1 MKKTFI
7 SFLFLFIL
15 IAPQYVLAGNSS
27 TCPNDPGIGACESVD
42 KPDFYWN
49 SAKNQKTCMPRMD
62 CGLYEVNCGQG
73 TCYGPTP
80 PPPTYACPV
89 GNANWAN
96 PDVDLLTNN
105 CCTNGQVPTW
115 DDTNQK
121 WVCTS
126 FSETDPQVSSSTSN
140 YVPKWNG
147 STLVD
152 GIIYDNGNVG
162 IGTTTPGSKLELKDP
177 NTSALRLRTDSNL
190 AELKQVGATDDFDFV
205 NYSTWGAQDA
215 GARIRFFTNND
226 TTTPKMVIRKD
237 GNVGIGTTS
246 PGEKLTINAGTTNA
260 LGIYTDN
267 DSPWALRIR
276 NNATTIRGL
285 DVYQYSGNGNVE
297 FYSNYP
303 SGSTFIMGSD
313 GNVTIGTV
321 LWVGSTS
328 LSDSV
333 LSRGGR
339 LHISTDERLY
349 LLADG
354 GVYVNGAWGG
364 AGNLD
369 VEGDIYGHAGLY
381 INGHVDLYDVAY
393 IQKASIGNMGISP
406 NASLYVGGGSFGSP
420 GSANDA
426 AYALGATSIAA
437 DKSIYSYGDIC
448 AGNSVG
454 DCSGTN
460 GVTLKNN
467 GGIRAYG
474 NIYAPDNDPES
485 CTWTAYIS
493 EEAGSTGI
501 SCPSGKFVAGI
512 RCSGS
517 YCDNVSLECCEL

>member
-1 MKKTFI
+1 MKKILI
-7 SFLFLFIL
+7 SILFLLIL
-15 IAPQYVLAGNSS
+15 IAPNYVFAGTSQS
-27 TCPNDPGIGACESVD
+27 CPTPAGLGKCPDAI
-42 KPDFYWN
+42 PDFYYN
-49 SAKNQKTCMPRMD
+49 ATYTDGACQVRVD
-62 CGLYEVNCGQG
+62 CGATGFNCATG
-73 TCYGPTP
+73 TCFGPDA

-89 GNANWAN
+89 GNADWAN
-96 PDVDLLTNN
+96 PDVNLLTQN
-105 CCTNGQVPTW
+105 CCTNGEVPAW
-115 DDTNQK
+115 NDGDQK
-121 WVCTS
+121 WECMLIPS
-126 FSETDPQVSSSTSN
+126 LWQ
-140 YVPKWNG
+140 
-147 STLVD
+147 LVGGTGPD
-152 GIIYDNGNVG
+152 IYYNAGKVG
-162 IGTTTPGSKLELKDP
+162 IGTNGPDAKLYVAGGSYSANSGNSNNSAYAIGANSIGADESIYSYGAICTGNAWGNCANNNGVVLGIDNNSATVNIP
-177 NTSALRLRTDSNL
+177 NS
-190 AELKQVGATDDFDFV
+190 G
-205 NYSTWGAQDA
+205 DA
-215 GARIRFFTNND
+215 FFNG
-226 TTTPKMVIRKD
+226 